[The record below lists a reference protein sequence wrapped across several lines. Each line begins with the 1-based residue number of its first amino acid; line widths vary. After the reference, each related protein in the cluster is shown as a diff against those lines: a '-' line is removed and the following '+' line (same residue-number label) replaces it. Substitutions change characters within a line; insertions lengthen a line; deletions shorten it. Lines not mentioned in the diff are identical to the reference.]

1 MTKNCGFQKK
11 ECCVWK
17 REGRE
22 RGRGREKEGE
32 GGRESGRTFLHW
44 RACVR
49 HNQSRHARHQQTE
62 SGERGRER
70 GREGRKERK
79 IERRRMR
86 RGGRE
91 EREREGKRGR
101 ENSRCDHLTW
111 VLVFF
116 FFLHSTSTFTR
127 RYVTLSRLGF
137 LVGEGVHGG
146 DVWRGDTR
154 AKWRVHA
161 SAPFFALALL
171 LLLCCAAFARGCGTS
186 LKNLLL
192 FELLLLL
199 LLL

>member
-1 MTKNCGFQKK
+1 MSLFLLKIKF
-11 ECCVWK
+11 EWK
-17 REGRE
+17 IQI
-22 RGRGREKEGE
+22 
-32 GGRESGRTFLHW
+32 TFSKRLDLISLGT
-44 RACVR
+44 A
-49 HNQSRHARHQQTE
+49 
-62 SGERGRER
+62 
-70 GREGRKERK
+70 
-79 IERRRMR
+79 
-86 RGGRE
+86 
-91 EREREGKRGR
+91 RGR